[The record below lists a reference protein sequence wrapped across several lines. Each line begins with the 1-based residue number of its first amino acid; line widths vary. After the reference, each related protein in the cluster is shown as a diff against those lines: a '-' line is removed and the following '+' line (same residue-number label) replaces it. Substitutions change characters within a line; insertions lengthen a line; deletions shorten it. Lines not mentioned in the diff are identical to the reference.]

1 MWEISSDVVW
11 NWSNKDTAYNLINR
25 ETSGILLWEQ
35 IDRAN
40 PMKVSIIDR
49 ANPMKVSII
58 CCTPESKTKW
68 RIAKK
73 IQTNR
78 IIHNVSKGRSGK
90 TRRAITP
97 ENIDVVALPAAESPK
112 KSLSTTRLGSEL
124 DEHSPY
130 IENGLETF

>member
-11 NWSNKDTAYNLINR
+11 NWSNKDAAYNLINR
-25 ETSGILLWEQ
+25 ETSGILLWEE
-35 IDRAN
+35 
-40 PMKVSIIDR
+40 IDR

-78 IIHNVSKGRSGK
+78 IIHNVNKGRSGK

-112 KSLSTTRLGSEL
+112 KSLSTARLGSEL